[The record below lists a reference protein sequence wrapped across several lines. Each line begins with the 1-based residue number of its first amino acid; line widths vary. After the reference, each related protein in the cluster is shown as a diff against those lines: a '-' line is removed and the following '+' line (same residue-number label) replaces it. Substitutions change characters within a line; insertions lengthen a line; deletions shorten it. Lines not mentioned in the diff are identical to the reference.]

1 MKPHVEQVFGAQSR
15 GISPQPITLGGA
27 DDTGLGWVLSETGG
41 LETDDARPVMRN
53 EGHRAVVPMETVPRS
68 ELTGL
73 LTGYDAEMY
82 TADPGYGPRVIEAV
96 RHHLQP
102 SSEESP
108 YVSLGAPETCRY
120 AIKHRET
127 QLVGATSERLLADL
141 EAVST
146 CYASRGA
153 AYGQA
158 VDGLSHGAVAT
169 VVAVCCP
176 VELGWFYLEGV
187 FRAGQR
193 EVEWAFGLL
202 TIAPLTD
209 PFRLEPFFSAC
220 EVSLPAFALQYPLQA
235 VVGIGDES
243 VEPLTA
249 LHAYDIGDT
258 NGAETLLLGENPFYR
273 SEARPTRPGP
283 LTGPGGAFESLRG
296 LETLIYQAPFRW
308 AGEPCAVEEVVM
320 VQPETTHS
328 LFVQS
333 ALHRTV
339 REPDSDAASARRN
352 ERI

>member
-1 MKPHVEQVFGAQSR
+1 MKPHVEQVFAGQSR

-41 LETDDARPVMRN
+41 TETDEARPVMRN
-53 EGHRAVVPMETVPRS
+53 EGRRAIVPLERAPRS
-68 ELTGL
+68 ELTGV

-82 TADPGYGPRVIEAV
+82 TADPGYGPRVVEAV
-96 RHHLQP
+96 LDHLQP
-102 SSEESP
+102 SPEDSP
-108 YVSLGAPETCRY
+108 YLWLEVPETCRY

-127 QLVGATSERLLADL
+127 QLVGGTSERLLADL
-141 EAVST
+141 EAVSA
-146 CYASRGA
+146 CYASRGE
-153 AYGQA
+153 AYGHA

-169 VVAVCCP
+169 VVAVCWP

-187 FRAGQR
+187 FRAGVR

-209 PFRLEPFFSAC
+209 PSELEPFFSAC
-220 EVSLPAFALQYPLQA
+220 EVSLPTFALQYPPQA
-235 VVGIGDES
+235 VVGVGDDAA
-243 VEPLTA
+243 EPLTA
-249 LHAYDIGDT
+249 LHAYDVGDT
-258 NGAETLLLGENPFYR
+258 SRAETLLLGENPFYR
-273 SEARPTRPGP
+273 SEARPTRHGP
-283 LTGPGGAFESLRG
+283 LTGPGGAFETIRE

-308 AGEPCAVEEVVM
+308 AGEPCVVEKLVM
-320 VQPETTHS
+320 VQPETSHS

-339 REPDSDAASARRN
+339 REPDSDAASARWN